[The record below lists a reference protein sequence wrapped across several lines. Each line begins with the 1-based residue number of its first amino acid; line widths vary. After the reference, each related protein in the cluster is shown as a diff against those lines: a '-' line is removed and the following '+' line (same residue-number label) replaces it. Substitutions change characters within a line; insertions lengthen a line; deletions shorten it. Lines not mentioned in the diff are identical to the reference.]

1 MNGVKIIIQK
11 RDFNM
16 HIKMGYKKF
25 YDELLNNAFTIP
37 VKVNYWDNTNKIY
50 GTNNKNEEPNIEIT
64 FNDPIEIKE
73 ILNNA
78 SLAFGEAI
86 MDGRVE
92 IKGSVEDL
100 ITSIYEKA
108 NSFLNNKKFKKFM
121 PKQSHTEKHSQEDI
135 QSHYDLGNDF
145 YKLWLDPT
153 LTYSCAYFKNKD
165 DSLEQAQ
172 HNKIEYI
179 LRKLNPKPGEKLL
192 DIGCGWGTL
201 ILTAAKKF
209 NLKVTG
215 ITLSKEQFNLVKQK
229 IEQNNLEDVA
239 EVRLLDYR
247 ELGNEK
253 WKYITSVGMFEHVGK
268 DNLNKYFE
276 AISQHLDDNGVALIH
291 GITRQQGGATNAWLN
306 KYIFPGGYIPG
317 LEEITH
323 SIVDNN
329 LQIKDIDFL
338 RKHYQKT
345 LEIWFN
351 NFNEHREQI
360 EEMFDDKFARMWSLY
375 LQACAASFK
384 SGNIDVIE
392 YLLINDP
399 IKDSLPMTRS
409 YMYK

>member
-86 MDGRVE
+86 MDGRIE

-108 NSFLNNKKFKKFM
+108 NSFLNNKKLKKFM

-179 LRKLNPKPGEKLL
+179 LRN
-192 DIGCGWGTL
+192 
-201 ILTAAKKF
+201 
-209 NLKVTG
+209 
-215 ITLSKEQFNLVKQK
+215 
-229 IEQNNLEDVA
+229 
-239 EVRLLDYR
+239 
-247 ELGNEK
+247 
-253 WKYITSVGMFEHVGK
+253 
-268 DNLNKYFE
+268 
-276 AISQHLDDNGVALIH
+276 
-291 GITRQQGGATNAWLN
+291 
-306 KYIFPGGYIPG
+306 
-317 LEEITH
+317 
-323 SIVDNN
+323 
-329 LQIKDIDFL
+329 
-338 RKHYQKT
+338 
-345 LEIWFN
+345 
-351 NFNEHREQI
+351 
-360 EEMFDDKFARMWSLY
+360 
-375 LQACAASFK
+375 
-384 SGNIDVIE
+384 
-392 YLLINDP
+392 
-399 IKDSLPMTRS
+399 
-409 YMYK
+409 